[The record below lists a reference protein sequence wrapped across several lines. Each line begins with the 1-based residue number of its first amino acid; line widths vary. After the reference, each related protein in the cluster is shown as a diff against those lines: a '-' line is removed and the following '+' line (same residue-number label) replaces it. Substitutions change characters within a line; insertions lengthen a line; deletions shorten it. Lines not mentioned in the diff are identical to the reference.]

1 MNKIQYVTG
10 NVLEPIGKYDAKFI
24 VHCVNDEYSFGSGVA
39 GAIAKKW
46 PHVREH
52 YMQKPFWAQGDLQ
65 YVPVSETLEVVNL
78 CAQRSTGMF
87 YETIPFRYESLQDGL
102 IFLREELLAD
112 ENLKN
117 KSISLN
123 FPRIGTGLAKG
134 EWNLVHKIIEK
145 VYLNVEIPIYV
156 YTLPQEIIKY
166 EKADQER
173 NK

>member
-102 IFLREELLAD
+102 IFLREELSSSD
-112 ENLKN
+112 ERFE
-117 KSISLN
+117 SVSLN
-123 FPRIGTGLAKG
+123 FPRLGCGLAKG
-134 EWNLVHKIIEK
+134 SWEKVEEIIERVFK
-145 VYLNVEIPIYV
+145 NHPIFHLIVYD
-156 YTLPQEIIKY
+156 LPGVTEF
-166 EKADQER
+166 